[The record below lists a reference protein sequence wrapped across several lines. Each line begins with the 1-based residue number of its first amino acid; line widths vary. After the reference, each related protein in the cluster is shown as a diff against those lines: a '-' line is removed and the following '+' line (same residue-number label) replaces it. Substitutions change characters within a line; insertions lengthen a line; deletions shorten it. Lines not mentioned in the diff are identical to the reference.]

1 MTSSEEGG
9 LYRSRLGKEMDED
22 ALNYLSSLR
31 DDEEIFLEDI
41 EGTEAHVIMLYEQG
55 IISKEEAR
63 QILRALEDL
72 KKEAT
77 EGRVE
82 LRRGFEDIHE
92 LIESYVISRVGREI
106 GGKLHSGRS
115 RNDQVA
121 LDIRLRVR
129 KYLLEIW
136 RETLALGN
144 ALLSRA
150 EEQRETMIIHYTHL
164 QHAQVGYVSHYL
176 LAHLD
181 HLLRDLERIKAC
193 YHRTNRCP
201 LGACAIAGSTLPLN
215 RDRVAELLGFEDL
228 VENSIDA
235 VSSRD
240 FALEAVA
247 ITAIMMTNLSRIA
260 EDLIIWSSSEFGY
273 IELPDELAS
282 PSSVMP
288 HKKNPCVLELLRAK
302 SGRVIGL
309 LTGLLA
315 MMKGIPTGY
324 NRDLQEAKKPL
335 WEALRET
342 RDSVKILTKVIEGIS
357 FRKDRMLESISGSYA
372 PAIELVEALIKYS
385 KLPLRDAH
393 KLVGSLVRRLH
404 EQKKALKDSDPS
416 ILNELSQEI
425 LGKEVTLPE
434 DVFKEVVNP
443 TEVAKTRKTAGA
455 STPKEIEKMINDRKK
470 RLGEAAGE
478 FERNLKNLL
487 KSKEKIEES
496 ISMLISGP

>member
-1 MTSSEEGG
+1 MTSSGEGG

-22 ALNYLSSLR
+22 TLNYLSSLG
-31 DDEEIFLEDI
+31 DDGEIFLEDI

-55 IISKEEAR
+55 IITRDEIR

-72 KKEAT
+72 KKEAA
-77 EGRVE
+77 EGKVE
-82 LRRGFEDIHE
+82 LRDGFEDIHE

-106 GGKLHSGRS
+106 GGKIHSGRS

-136 RETLALGN
+136 RETLALGK
-144 ALLSRA
+144 ALLSKA
-150 EEQRETMIIHYTHL
+150 EEERETMIMHYTHL

-181 HLLRDLERIKAC
+181 HLLRDLERIEAC
-193 YHRTNRCP
+193 YHRTNKSP
-201 LGACAIAGSTLPLN
+201 LGACAIAGSTLPL
-215 RDRVAELLGFEDL
+215 DRNKVADLLGFEGL

-247 ITAIMMTNLSRIA
+247 TAAIMMANLSRIA
-260 EDLIIWSSSEFGY
+260 EDLIIWSSTEFGY

-302 SGRVIGL
+302 SGKLVGL
-309 LTGLLA
+309 LTELLT

-324 NRDLQEAKKPL
+324 NRDLQEAKTPL
-335 WEALRET
+335 WEALKET
-342 RDSVKILTKVIEGIS
+342 RDSVKILAKIIRGVRFKRE
-357 FRKDRMLESISGSYA
+357 RMLESLAKSYA
-372 PAIELVEALIKYS
+372 PAIELVETLIKYS

-393 KLVGSLVRRLH
+393 RLVGALVKQLH
-404 EQKKALKDSDPS
+404 EDNKPLKDSDLKT
-416 ILNELSQEI
+416 LNEISQRI
-425 LGKEVTLPE
+425 LGKRVNLPE
-434 DVFKEVVNP
+434 EVFRKAVDPKEA
-443 TEVAKTRKTAGA
+443 AKARRTRGA
-455 STPKEIEKMINDRKK
+455 STPREIEKMLEDRRN
-470 RLGEAAGE
+470 RLEGAAE
-478 FERNLKNLL
+478 RFEKSLKNLL
-487 KSKEKIEES
+487 KSKRKFEES
-496 ISMLISGP
+496 ISMLIS